1 MKKKKI
7 LFVVDWKDFPN
18 EINSVFTDNQFLDY
32 EWHIYN
38 CILFNK
44 FNSNLLKRYLE
55 YFFAVVYIFLINK
68 NKYDNIV
75 IWQQMIGFILSILP
89 RLKKQPK
96 ILITTVLYSPSRVKK
111 GSIRLF
117 LLSKALKN
125 SDALL
130 YYSEDMAND
139 VRKSFP
145 VYAHKVYSTYIPIF
159 KEAFSSPRMPNI
171 NYELNIE
178 KTVFSGGRS
187 DRDFDTVIMA
197 FRNTDIPVVIACP
210 DNYEFKRLNQATD
223 NIKILRYSEISS
235 SESAYYALVSASFCV
250 VISLQNEFSS
260 CGQLLFSYCM
270 ENKIPIIA
278 SDCYGTRDYIKNLEN
293 GLLVPIADPKAILDA
308 YNILYKDTTLKQKLV
323 NNSKII
329 AEEMT
334 FNNYLN
340 KVIEII
346 KDENSSYKQ
355 PALS

>member
-18 EINSVFTDNQFLDY
+18 EIKSVFKEGRFLDY
-32 EWHIYN
+32 EWHVYN
-38 CILFNK
+38 CILFK
-44 FNSNLLKRYLE
+44 KLNSNILERYLE
-55 YFFAVVYIFLINK
+55 YFLAVVYILINK

-75 IWQQMIGFILSILP
+75 IWQQMIGFILSIFP
-89 RLKKQPK
+89 RLKKHPK
-96 ILITTVLYSPSRVKK
+96 IIITTVLYSPSKVTK

-117 LLSKALKN
+117 LLSRALKN

-139 VRKSFP
+139 VKKTFP
-145 VYAHKVYSTYIPIF
+145 IYANKVYSTYIPIF
-159 KEAFSSPRMPNI
+159 KKAFSSSQMPKL
-171 NYELNIE
+171 NYELDIK

-197 FRNTDIPVVIACP
+197 FRNTDIPVVIVCP
-210 DNYEFKRLNQATD
+210 DNYEFKKLNRITN

-235 SESAYYALVSASFCV
+235 SESAYYAIVSSSFCV

-278 SDCYGTRDYIKNLEN
+278 SDCYGTRDYVKNFEN
-293 GLLVPIADPKAILDA
+293 GLLVPIADPKAFLDA
-308 YNILYKDTTLKQKLV
+308 YNILYNDTTLKQKLV

-329 AEEMT
+329 ADKMT

-355 PALS
+355 PTLS

>member
-55 YFFAVVYIFLINK
+55 YFFAVFYILVNK

-75 IWQQMIGFILSILP
+75 IWQQMIGLILSLLP
-89 RLKKQPK
+89 RLKKTPR
-96 ILITTVLYSPSRVKK
+96 IIITTLLYSPSKVSK

-117 LLSKALKN
+117 LLSRALKN

-130 YYSEDMAND
+130 YFSVDMAND
-139 VRKSFP
+139 VKKSFP
-145 VYAHKVYSTYIPIF
+145 VYADKVYSTYIPIF
-159 KEAFSSPRMPNI
+159 KKTFASPRMPDI

-178 KTVFSGGRS
+178 KTVFSGGKS

-223 NIKILRYSEISS
+223 NIKILRYSEIFS
-235 SESAYYALVSASFCV
+235 SESAYYALVNASFCV
-250 VISLQNEFSS
+250 VISLQNKFSS

-270 ENKIPIIA
+270 EHKIPIIA
-278 SDCYGTRDYIKNLEN
+278 SDCYGTRDYITNFEN
-293 GLLVPIADPKAILDA
+293 GLLVPIADSKAILEA
-308 YNILYKDTTLKQKLV
+308 YNTIHKDTRLRQKLV
-323 NNSKII
+323 NNSNII
-329 AEEMT
+329 AEKMT
-334 FNNYLN
+334 FKNYL
-340 KVIEII
+340 KKII
-346 KDENSSYKQ
+346 DIINDENPSYKQ
-355 PALS
+355 QTLS